1 LIPVEVKLS
10 ATPRPKMA
18 SSIKIFQKDFGKKAA
33 AGYVIH
39 PGDIRFPLAPNVMAI
54 PFREF

>member
-1 LIPVEVKLS
+1 
-10 ATPRPKMA
+10 MA